1 MKPVLPA
8 RAKPYAFAATQA
20 FVTTGVSTFIAS
32 GAALPQWLA
41 AWALAWILLVP
52 LVLVMA
58 PLIWRLLSLLCGPE
72 VCDPR

>member
-1 MKPVLPA
+1 MRPILPA

-32 GAALPQWLA
+32 GAALPRWLV

-52 LVLVMA
+52 LVLLMA
-58 PLIWRLLSLLCGPE
+58 PFLWRLLSRLCDQDIG
-72 VCDPR
+72 DPR

>member
-1 MKPVLPA
+1 MRPILPA

-32 GAALPQWLA
+32 GGALPRWLA

-52 LVLVMA
+52 LVLLMA
-58 PLIWRLLSLLCGPE
+58 PFLWRLLSRL
-72 VCDPR
+72 CDPDIGDPR

>member
-1 MKPVLPA
+1 MKPILPA

-20 FVTTGVSTFIAS
+20 FMTTGVSTFIAS
-32 GAALPQWLA
+32 GAALPRWLA

-58 PLIWRLLSLLCGPE
+58 PFIWRLLNSLCGSE
-72 VCDPR
+72 VKDPR

>member
-1 MKPVLPA
+1 MKPILPS
-8 RAKPYAFAATQA
+8 RAKPYVFAATQA

-32 GAALPQWLA
+32 GAAMPRWLA

-58 PLIWRLLSLLCGPE
+58 PFIWRLLNLLCDPE
-72 VCDPR
+72 IGDPR